1 MGLTIEQAMQQGIA
15 AHQAGNIQ
23 EAEQLY
29 RAVLQ
34 AQPGHPD
41 ANHNLGLIA
50 LAASRPDAALAL
62 FKIALEENPH
72 SSQFWISCTD
82 TLIRL
87 NHREAAHAF
96 LQRGA
101 ELGLPTSNLEV
112 LQQRLSSMPADSME
126 SVDDTAEA
134 FRTLGVAL
142 KGLGN
147 LEAAE
152 ASYRKATTLK
162 PDLAEAHFNLGNT
175 LKALGKLEEA
185 ATSYGQAIALQPG
198 FTPAL
203 INRWEVLFRLGEHEA
218 ALQDADSCNTPVSK
232 LYGLQSLYAL
242 GRIEELYRRLEDDT
256 EIDDSNIHVAA
267 FAAFVSSVENKHT
280 AHRFCNNPLDFVHVS
295 NIASHVKDS
304 NEFISTIIDHL
315 QGVRTE
321 WEPAKKST
329 FKGFQTP
336 SEINLFADNSGVLS
350 RLRSIIESEL
360 DLYRSR
366 FQEETC
372 AYIRKWPVGGRLFGW
387 HVILKQQGHQTP
399 HIHATGWLSG
409 VVYLKVVP
417 ALDRNEGAIEFS
429 LNPPNFPDASTPRV
443 LHQPAEGD
451 IVLFPSSLH
460 HRTIPFSTDTDRIVI
475 AFDLMPGA

>member
-15 AHQAGNIQ
+15 AHKAGNMQ
-23 EAEQLY
+23 EAEQFY
-29 RAVLQ
+29 RAVLH

-50 LAASRPDAALAL
+50 LAANRADAALAL
-62 FKIALEENPH
+62 FNTALEENPH
-72 SSQFWISCTD
+72 SSQFWISCID
-82 TLIRL
+82 TLIRRNQL
-87 NHREAAHAF
+87 EAARAF
-96 LQRGA
+96 LEHGA
-101 ELGLPTSNLEV
+101 ALGLPTSNLEV
-112 LQQRLSSMPADSME
+112 LQQRLSSIPGN
-126 SVDDTAEA
+126 SVEPVDEAAEA

-175 LKALGKLEEA
+175 LKALGKLEQAE
-185 ATSYGQAIALQPG
+185 TSYGQAIALQPG

-203 INRWEVLFRLGEHEA
+203 INRWEVLFKLGKYEA

-242 GRIEELYRRLEDDT
+242 GRVEELYRRLEDDT
-256 EIDDSNIHVAA
+256 GIDDANIHVAA
-267 FAAFVSSVENKHT
+267 FAAYVSSVENKHT

-295 NIASHVKDS
+295 NIASHVEDS
-304 NEFISTIIDHL
+304 NEFIAAIIEHL

-336 SEINLFADNSGVLS
+336 SEINLFADSTAVMT
-350 RLRSIIESEL
+350 RLHSIIEAEL
-360 DLYRSR
+360 QLYRTR
-366 FQEETC
+366 FKEETC
-372 AYIRKWPVGGRLFGW
+372 AYIRKWPAGGRLFSW

-417 ALDRNEGAIEFS
+417 ALEANEGAIEFS
-429 LNPPNFPDASTPRV
+429 LNPPNFPDANTPRAI
-443 LHQPAEGD
+443 HQPALGD

-460 HRTIPFSTDTDRIVI
+460 HRTIPFTTDTDRIVI